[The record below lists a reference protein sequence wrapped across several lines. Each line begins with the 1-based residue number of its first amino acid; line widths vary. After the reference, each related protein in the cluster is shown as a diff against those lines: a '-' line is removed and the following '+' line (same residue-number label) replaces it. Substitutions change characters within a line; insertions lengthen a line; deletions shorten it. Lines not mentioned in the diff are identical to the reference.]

1 MNPYDGNLCFDLPDQ
16 CCLSDPTYDMP
27 RKGGRSGNRRRSCS
41 ECPKKSEVTIKMTS
55 SSFAIAAVAALIM
68 AIWPKC
74 SAALIED
81 QAVELVINSDAPAAL
96 VNIHEP
102 QKKLYSVSEFYSLE
116 ALRAVRKNLAS
127 VMKHADKLG
136 KPTRVPLNE
145 ARDFCPLLGGRE
157 MQQDPLR
164 GPHPAYLP
172 NPSKSMSPIDI
183 FTKTRGNTS
192 FCAYTVSDSILSQLE
207 QSFPSY
213 HYNQQANS
221 WQNYKQLLS
230 PHCPDGSYGRGEI
243 SQNYQAIKFPHR
255 RSYNLILCGEQ
266 CRNSF
271 EMASIN
277 CSAPLDQ
284 DWGELGCGTEGCR
297 TYSYNPETSECRLSP
312 EHKPDLNEDWY
323 GPLGEKG
330 GITAIWVKVRCQSSI
345 LLPDVQLRAPM
356 SLASEK
362 FPLWSARA
370 ACIFDP
376 LIHPTF
382 RVYARCSTAESAIKI
397 LLSPTISKIDDLSN
411 KIKKQMGSNNVRVK
425 RASSF
430 TKGLGAA
437 GPHIVSFLSQH
448 MLKVA
453 PTFAHIPAIGPT
465 LGILLGLAGSLLPLI
480 THIAYQTQTD
490 DNYPVNSGTF
500 IIQKK
505 NSHTTSQNWTQE
517 KDILKL
523 NYQSS
528 ISFGVSLTTWIQS
541 VVEQA
546 MIVEKSVSEILSD
559 PRPRHKKIKKQLQ
572 KFNELNYVTFYSSPH
587 FIRRQYYWS
596 APMTS
601 GNPITNQVLVSL
613 NSDLPLMEGWRSSV
627 SLSSATGLGPVS
639 YHCTAHFSEE
649 GPLPNECFD
658 QNRLGSPLESVLP
671 ASTKYLILKVLGK
684 QKIIQI
690 LCGGNFLP
698 ATFATKGTFVAIVG
712 RNCDAFSEG
721 GLLIRA
727 EEGRMAL
734 GYKVLINTGPKLI
747 NHTIP
752 IANVIRNQILSYS
765 SANSYP
771 SLLLALWLLAITILL
786 MYCTCCKN
794 KTLPCDDTNSLSPG
808 IPQHNTMLPHSLA
821 RSPGREFGREE
832 GEPPA
837 PPLPLW
843 RNHPEYKGYKSSKTS
858 AALL

>member
-1 MNPYDGNLCFDLPDQ
+1 MNPYGILYSCGY
-16 CCLSDPTYDMP
+16 STYDMP
-27 RKGGRSGNRRRSCS
+27 QGEARLNNRRPSCS
-41 ECPKKSEVTIKMTS
+41 ECPKKSEVTIKMTAS
-55 SSFAIAAVAALIM
+55 AWAVAALLWAIVT
-68 AIWPKC
+68 IWPRGC
-74 SAALIED
+74 SAALIKD
-81 QAVELVINSDAPAAL
+81 QSIELIINSAAPAAL
-96 VNIHEP
+96 INIHEP
-102 QKKLYSVSEFYSLE
+102 QRQLFSVSEFYSLSS
-116 ALRAVRKNLAS
+116 LQSVKKNLAS
-127 VMKHADKLG
+127 VMKHANKLG
-136 KPTRVPLNE
+136 RPTRVPLNE

-157 MQQDPLR
+157 MQHDPLL

-172 NPSKSMSPIDI
+172 NPAKSMSPIDI

-192 FCAYTVSDSILSQLE
+192 FCAYTVSDFILSSLE
-207 QSFPSY
+207 QTFANY

-221 WQNYKQLLS
+221 WLNYKQLLS

-243 SQNYQAIKFPHR
+243 QENYQRIVFPHR

-297 TYSYNPETSECRLSP
+297 TYSYNPETKECRLSP
-312 EHKPDLNEDWY
+312 EHKPDFNEEWY

-330 GITAIWVKVRCQSSI
+330 GITAIWVKVRCQSSL
-345 LLPDVQLRAPM
+345 LLPDVQLRAPR
-356 SLASEK
+356 SLANEK
-362 FPLWSARA
+362 EFPLWSARA

-376 LIHPTF
+376 LVHPTF
-382 RVYARCSTAESAIKI
+382 RVYTRCTTAQSATKI

-411 KIKKQMGSNNVRVK
+411 RMRRQMGSNNFRVK

-448 MLKVA
+448 MLQVA
-453 PTFAHIPAIGPT
+453 PKFAHIPAVGPT

-480 THIAYQTQTD
+480 THIAYQTQSD
-490 DNYPVNSGTF
+490 DNYPVSSGSF
-500 IIQKK
+500 IMQKK
-505 NSHTTSQNWTQE
+505 NSHSSSQNWTQKE
-517 KDILKL
+517 DIMKL
-523 NYQSS
+523 DYRSPVS
-528 ISFGVSLTTWIQS
+528 YDVSLTTWIQS

-559 PRPRHKKIKKQLQ
+559 PRPRHKKIRKQLQ
-572 KFNELNYVTFYSSPH
+572 KFSEMNYVTFYSSPNL
-587 FIRRQYYWS
+587 IRRQYYWS
-596 APMTS
+596 APVSS
-601 GNPITNQVLVSL
+601 GNPITNQALVSL

-639 YHCTAHFSEE
+639 YHCTAHFSDE
-649 GPLPNECFD
+649 GPLPKECFD
-658 QNRLGSPLESVLP
+658 SSRLGSPTESVLP
-671 ASTKYLILKVLGK
+671 ASTKYLVLKVLGK

-698 ATFATKGTFVAIVG
+698 ATFATKGTFLAIVG

-727 EEGRMAL
+727 EEGKMSL
-734 GYKVLINTGPKLI
+734 GYKVLINAGPKLI

-752 IANVIRNQILSYS
+752 LANVIKNQILNYTSVSSYS
-765 SANSYP
+765 TI
-771 SLLLALWLLAITILL
+771 LLSLWLLAVTLL
-786 MYCTCCKN
+786 LLYCTCCKS
-794 KTLPCDDTNSLSPG
+794 KFIPCDDSIDLSSG
-808 IPQHNTMLPHSLA
+808 LQQQNNMLPHSLA
-821 RSPGREFGREE
+821 NPTKPGPSENEE
-832 GEPPA
+832 GQQPP
-837 PPLPLW
+837 PMPLW
-843 RNHPEYKGYKSSKTS
+843 RGHPEYKGYRSSKTS